1 MTPAGS
7 DTGIRHGSQDGEVRL
22 EAILRGRVQG
32 VGFRWF
38 TVARATALGCT
49 GWVANRPDGSVHV
62 VAEAGRGVLE
72 QLLAELRE
80 GPEGARVDAVA
91 EVGELPAEG
100 LLREGVQPAR
110 WRVLKGLITAP
121 LRAPVLT
128 GSGWSLSDGVAA
140 RRPLAMGRP
149 TEGEP
154 QRQAA

>member
-1 MTPAGS
+1 MPTGS
-7 DTGIRHGSQDGEVRL
+7 DTGIRHGSQDDEVRL

-91 EVGELPAEG
+91 ASWGTATG
-100 LLREGVQPAR
+100 TYAGFGVR
-110 WRVLKGLITAP
+110 
-121 LRAPVLT
+121 
-128 GSGWSLSDGVAA
+128 SGGHAGD
-140 RRPLAMGRP
+140 
-149 TEGEP
+149 
-154 QRQAA
+154 